1 MSFRNTKTPLKPE
14 GAAKWQIPRK
24 RHPRAGVMEYYLEGE
39 IREKFVELFPKHSNR
54 RMMQW
59 FGISFST
66 LQRFKRELGLEKDM
80 KKIRKEQARD
90 VKRIC
95 EKNGYYASIRGKKP
109 SDACIEGAR
118 KLRATGFTPIKRLKE
133 ISPRRY
139 KALMRKKSEQRKEL
153 FRKEKL
159 RVKYG
164 IETKTGLRVV
174 ENPIT
179 HKASACKHLLIK
191 QCNYFADSDDVWTV
205 CYDSQTQRS
214 AQREATAAR
223 HGLRIVAGCEE
234 NYTTNE
240 TDKILLQSGV

>member
-1 MSFRNTKTPLKPE
+1 MSFRNTKTPLKLE

-39 IREKFVELFPKHSNR
+39 IREKFIELFPKHSNR

-66 LQRFKRELGLEKDM
+66 LQRFKRELDLEKDM